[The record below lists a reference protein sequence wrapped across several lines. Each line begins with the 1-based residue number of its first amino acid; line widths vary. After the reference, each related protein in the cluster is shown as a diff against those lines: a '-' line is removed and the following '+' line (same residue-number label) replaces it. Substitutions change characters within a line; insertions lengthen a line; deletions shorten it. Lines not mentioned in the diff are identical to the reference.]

1 MVYNGKSY
9 WNWWFRGT
17 PILGNLHIGSLKPT
31 FPLWTCMFR
40 YLRALGSLPSPNL
53 RFCVGAMMGLAS
65 KINLKIT
72 AVVHGPWSQHA
83 SNMAVQWEFH
93 MPDITKHYKTM
104 LCHLINFS
112 GFVLGSCSVTLR
124 KWSCRMWSR
133 TGGLSTK
140 SKTVFPKLSSQRVAA
155 WAHPL
160 KMNPGVTRHTHIK
173 YSSLKGPYIGLFLA
187 GFFQSLRCSDE
198 L

>member
-31 FPLWTCMFR
+31 FPLWNCMFQC
-40 YLRALGSLPSPNL
+40 LRALGSLPSPNL

-83 SNMAVQWEFH
+83 SNMADQWEFH
-93 MPDITKHYKTM
+93 MPDITKHYKTLHNNVM
-104 LCHLINFS
+104 SFDQFLRFCPGLLLRHPAQMELQNVITHWWAINQVQDCFS
-112 GFVLGSCSVTLR
+112 KAVLTT
-124 KWSCRMWSR
+124 SCRLGTPFENEPWCYE
-133 TGGLSTK
+133 T
-140 SKTVFPKLSSQRVAA
+140 
-155 WAHPL
+155 
-160 KMNPGVTRHTHIK
+160 
-173 YSSLKGPYIGLFLA
+173 
-187 GFFQSLRCSDE
+187 
-198 L
+198 